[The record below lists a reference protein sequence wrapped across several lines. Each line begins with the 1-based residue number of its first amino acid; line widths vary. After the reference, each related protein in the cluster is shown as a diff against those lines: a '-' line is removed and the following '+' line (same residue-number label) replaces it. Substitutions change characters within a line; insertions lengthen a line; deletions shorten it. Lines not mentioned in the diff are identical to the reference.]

1 MGLASSLLRSTALSV
16 SSPTR
21 IACSDSDVLG
31 DFVAPL
37 DAACRA
43 HCRLAA
49 IALECLDALLC
60 DQLAAERNQEIA
72 VHDRRAAGAAE
83 QPAGHLER
91 QAGTPAA
98 KLRVATVL
106 AAGHQ
111 GADIELESFM
121 CSRRRMALALR
132 IAGGI
137 ARLLGAN
144 IADQGREGAHRH
156 VGTAVAPAKQR
167 SFRYPQQTGQGLRA
181 SFELKRTRQRAGK
194 NVVAQWGSLN

>member
-60 DQLAAERNQEIA
+60 DQLASERNQEIA

-91 QAGTPAA
+91 Q
-98 KLRVATVL
+98 
-106 AAGHQ
+106 
-111 GADIELESFM
+111 
-121 CSRRRMALALR
+121 
-132 IAGGI
+132 
-137 ARLLGAN
+137 
-144 IADQGREGAHRH
+144 
-156 VGTAVAPAKQR
+156 VGTRGGKMRGGTRPPTAHP
-167 SFRYPQQTGQGLRA
+167 GGG
-181 SFELKRTRQRAGK
+181 FE
-194 NVVAQWGSLN
+194 

>member
-1 MGLASSLLRSTALSV
+1 MGLASCLLRSTALSV

-60 DQLAAERNQEIA
+60 DQLASERNQEIA

-91 QAGTPAA
+91 QVGTRAA
-98 KLRVATVL
+98 KLRDAAVL
-106 AAGHQ
+106 TARHHAA
-111 GADIELESFM
+111 DMELERFIRS
-121 CSRRRMALALR
+121 
-132 IAGGI
+132 
-137 ARLLGAN
+137 
-144 IADQGREGAHRH
+144 GRHIDD
-156 VGTAVAPAKQR
+156 
-167 SFRYPQQTGQGLRA
+167 
-181 SFELKRTRQRAGK
+181 
-194 NVVAQWGSLN
+194 